1 MVKIFPS
8 FGKSFF
14 SNNINA
20 VVKTGC
26 VCTGKICLTF
36 FGELLKNRLY
46 LIKVLFFSPKF
57 FSYNCNS

>member
-36 FGELLKNRLY
+36 FGD
-46 LIKVLFFSPKF
+46 IGS
-57 FSYNCNS
+57 

>member
-1 MVKIFPS
+1 MVKFFPS

-36 FGELLKNRLY
+36 FGELLKN
-46 LIKVLFFSPKF
+46 K
-57 FSYNCNS
+57 